1 MSRRE
6 GAVRTSSRGA
16 EASEQLLAFSRGL
29 YPILLRADTVA
40 FSSYLSRWE
49 DVIGDT
55 SELTATPP
63 DQLRRTMVA
72 LLRRPQQFGLPPWPA
87 TPAQEQA
94 PRATPAAWPEKGAR
108 QYPPAPNGAPSP
120 APSAVEPAPPP
131 ESPPPAVPRRG
142 TYQVDMLTGELVPV
156 LPGAPDGAPAGVAE
170 APPAPYVAAEEAQPP
185 PRRRR
190 PRRPPRG
197 MKQLTFL
204 PSLASAD

>member
-1 MSRRE
+1 MGRRE
-6 GAVRTSSRGA
+6 GAISTRSRGA

-29 YPILLRADTVA
+29 YPILLRADAAA

-55 SELTATPP
+55 SELSSTPP
-63 DQLRRTMVA
+63 DQLRRTMAA
-72 LLRRPQQFGLPPWPA
+72 LLRRPQQFGLPAWPA
-87 TPAQEQA
+87 TPDQGQA
-94 PRATPAAWPEKGAR
+94 ARETPALWPEKGLR
-108 QYPPAPNGAPSP
+108 QSPPAPGGEAPAAPSGRGP
-120 APSAVEPAPPP
+120 ELPP
-131 ESPPPAVPRRG
+131 EPPPAVPRRG

-156 LPGAPDGAPAGVAE
+156 ARGAPGGVAE
-170 APPAPYVAAEEAQPP
+170 PPPAPYVTADEAQAP

-204 PSLASAD
+204 PALASAE